1 MKRWGPHAVRVP
13 SRIAWMFADQLVAS
27 ASNFGFVAVAAHA
40 LRPRDFGVLTLTYTV
55 IVFANQLLE
64 AAIAEPLLV
73 RATRGLTKD
82 APAAVA
88 TITLVIGT
96 ALGLG
101 WVAVAWSTSDSSAML
116 LGTALCV
123 PWLLVQNA
131 LRYAAVAA
139 DRAVLAFISD
149 LTWIALQA
157 PLAWLVLVDPSVSR
171 EAVLLAWAAPGAV
184 SCLPLLVGLRCR
196 ISLSAAGTFARR
208 AGDLSRAY
216 VAESLVFALNIHG
229 IYFIVGFVSDVTQA
243 GALRAAQS
251 LFGPLSVVYSLIRTV
266 GIAELAKA
274 ERDRALLARRAILVS
289 VAAVAMSGA
298 YCGGLLLLPDQVG
311 TFLFSSLWLSASVLV
326 APLAVRSIFVGAGTA
341 TVAALRAAELVR
353 ATVTARIGSA
363 LLSFVV
369 VLASATLWGA
379 RGAAWGVAVAAA
391 ISWMW
396 FEIVLRAPHAGRRTA
411 SDEHRRLAEA
421 QS

>member
-1 MKRWGPHAVRVP
+1 MKRWGPSGVRVP
-13 SRIAWMFADQLVAS
+13 ARVAWMFGDQLLAS
-27 ASNFGFVAVAAHA
+27 ASNFGFLAVAANA
-40 LRPRDFGVLTLTYTV
+40 LSPREFGVLTLTYTV
-55 IVFANQLLE
+55 VVFANQLLE

-73 RATRGLTKD
+73 RATSGLTKD
-82 APAAVA
+82 APSAVA
-88 TITLVIGT
+88 TITLVIGS
-96 ALGLG
+96 ALGVG
-101 WVAVAWSTSDSSAML
+101 WVALAWSSSHGSA
-116 LGTALCV
+116 ALVGAAFCV

-139 DRAVLAFISD
+139 DRAALAFVSD
-149 LTWIALQA
+149 LSWLALQA
-157 PLAWLVLVDPSVSR
+157 PLALWVLLHPGVSR
-171 EAVLLAWAAPGAV
+171 DAVVFGWAAPGAV
-184 SCLPLLVGLRCR
+184 SCLPLGLGRRCR
-196 ISLSAAGTFARR
+196 ISIRAAHEFARS

-229 IYFIVGFVSDVTQA
+229 IYFVVGFVSDVSQA

-266 GIAELAKA
+266 GIAELGKA
-274 ERDRALLARRAILVS
+274 GRDRALLARRAILVS

-298 YCGGLLLLPDQVG
+298 YCGTLLLMPDRIG
-311 TFLFSSLWLSASVLV
+311 TFFFSSLWLSASVLV

-363 LLSFVV
+363 LFSFMVV
-369 VLASATLWGA
+369 IGSAAWWGA
-379 RGAAWGVAVAAA
+379 RGAAWGVAFAAA

-396 FEIVLRAPHAGRRTA
+396 FEFVLRRPHVDVRTA
-411 SDEHRRLAEA
+411 TGESRRFAGVRL
-421 QS
+421 